1 MISEAAQLFCYFAV
15 FLFTFYF
22 EIEASD
28 SDLLFEWACL
38 RWDEDV
44 KIISLGVLAILLVVD
59 FSFEILYYLLAIYFV
74 FAIATT

>member
-15 FLFTFYF
+15 FLLTFYF

-44 KIISLGVLAILLVVD
+44 KIILLGVLAILLVLD

-74 FAIATT
+74 FAIATK